1 MNESIVNGIQI
12 IFALICIVMGIDKF
26 AEFLP
31 TCSLL
36 SFIPKELM
44 WGTGVLEIGLGLMIL
59 LKKQVPMMVM
69 IGTAVMAGGVGLHL
83 ATGTFDISVA
93 LISFVL
99 GLVLIYGYKTN
110 KNLK

>member
-1 MNESIVNGIQI
+1 VG
-12 IFALICIVMGIDKF
+12 A
-26 AEFLP
+26 
-31 TCSLL
+31 
-36 SFIPKELM
+36 
-44 WGTGVLEIGLGLMIL
+44 GVLEVGLGLMIL

-93 LISFVL
+93 LVSTIL
-99 GLVLIYGYKTN
+99 GLVLMYGYRMN